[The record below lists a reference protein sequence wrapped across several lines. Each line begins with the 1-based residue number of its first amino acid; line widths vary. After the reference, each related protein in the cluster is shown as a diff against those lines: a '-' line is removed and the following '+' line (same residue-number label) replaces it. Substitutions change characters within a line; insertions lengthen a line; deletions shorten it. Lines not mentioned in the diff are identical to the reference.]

1 MNRVK
6 SAFASDRGKLD
17 AGHLA
22 ERILASIL
30 FAVFSITLKS
40 ERDISAPSTTPGN
53 LDLKGKAAHPL
64 VPQDLLNEFFFLY
77 TLERKITEGKKDQQH
92 MPMPTGPASAF
103 MVIQSQLF
111 FQLLVAL
118 FNPEPLMKE
127 ANHFKGR
134 HVLGHVTKEVSE
146 FGLFVPMPSLDDQPA
161 FFMDATFSVSL
172 SRKDSSGYGFNHQR
186 LALAIF
192 TDLQMFPIFFL
203 NTFSQIGHLHRQEV
217 RFRQFRIFSASPWFF
232 LLGIGFFKHRR
243 FEKNQRIRM
252 DADDISLFPLVQ
264 SPAKLH
270 YIAVPTV
277 GHYRPMG
284 NAIAPAKSISSMA
297 ICHFSR

>member
-6 SAFASDRGKLD
+6 STFSSERGRLD
-17 AGHLA
+17 VGHPA

-30 FAVFSITLKS
+30 FAVVSIALKS
-40 ERDISAPSTTPGN
+40 ERDISDASKTQGN
-53 LDLKGKAAHPL
+53 RDLRGKTAHPL
-64 VPQDLLNEFFFLY
+64 VPPDILNAFFFLY

-127 ANHFKGR
+127 TDHFKGR
-134 HVLGHVTKEVSE
+134 HVLGHVTNEVPE
-146 FGLFVPMPSLDDQPA
+146 FGLFVPMSSLDDQPA

-203 NTFSQIGHLHRQEV
+203 NTFSQISHLHRQEV
-217 RFRQFRIFSASPWFF
+217 RFRQFRIFSASTWFF
-232 LLGIGFFKHRR
+232 L
-243 FEKNQRIRM
+243 
-252 DADDISLFPLVQ
+252 
-264 SPAKLH
+264 
-270 YIAVPTV
+270 
-277 GHYRPMG
+277 
-284 NAIAPAKSISSMA
+284 
-297 ICHFSR
+297 